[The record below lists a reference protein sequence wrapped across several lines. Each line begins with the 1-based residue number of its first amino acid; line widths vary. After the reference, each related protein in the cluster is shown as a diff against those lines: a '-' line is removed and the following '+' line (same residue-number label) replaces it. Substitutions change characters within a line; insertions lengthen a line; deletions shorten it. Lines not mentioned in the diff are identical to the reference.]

1 MSDKHDE
8 LVDSKQNHYMNFFVD
23 RNSTDPFLALSKVYA
38 RSLTNIFYSVS
49 NNILQMKGEYKL
61 FSTRR
66 EKRDEFLNYSVR
78 FICVFL

>member
-66 EKRDEFLNYSVR
+66 EKRDVFLNYSVR